1 MAVAPQ
7 SRLPRVAGG
16 QLSAFEIVDLR
27 ALSGR
32 ALAPLF
38 EEEERHWRQQLH
50 WDYRPSVEMIRKHVE
65 AHSLPGYA
73 ALRQGTVVGYCFFV
87 YEDEKGLLGDLYVLE
102 AYRHEHPQGDAAGIA
117 TLLLQHALETLE
129 HAPPVR
135 RIEAQLI
142 PFGLEPLEPL
152 FQARHFDSFPRLFMY
167 KQLTPRRWSRRGR
180 PGSTLGGAEE
190 ATTEPGTELGLELRL
205 WDDSYFEAMADLI
218 VDSYSRHVDSRINDH
233 YGSSAGALRFLKNI
247 VVFPGCGVFQ
257 RDASLVAREAGSP
270 PGEGLVGAVLTSQ
283 VARGVAHITQIC
295 VRRRW
300 QGRGLGRRLL
310 LAALERLAAKGYTGV
325 SLTVTAE
332 NAPAVTLYRHL
343 DFVVTKEFAAFA
355 RNLR

>member
-7 SRLPRVAGG
+7 V
-16 QLSAFEIVDLR
+16 SAFEITDLR
-27 ALSGR
+27 ALSSR
-32 ALAPLF
+32 ALARLF

-50 WDYRPSVEMIRKHVE
+50 WDYHPSVEMIRKHVE

-73 ALRQGTVVGYCFFV
+73 ALWQGEVAGYCFFV

-102 AYRHEHPQGDAAGIA
+102 AYRHERPQRDGAGIA
-117 TLLLQHALETLE
+117 TLLLQHALERLE

-167 KQLTPRRWSRRGR
+167 KQLTPERQPRLRRERAESRL
-180 PGSTLGGAEE
+180 SSAEE
-190 ATTEPGTELGLELRL
+190 TATEPGVELCL
-205 WDDSYFEAMADLI
+205 WDDSYFEPMADLI
-218 VDSYSRHVDSRINDH
+218 VDSYSGHVDSRINDH

-257 RDASLVAREAGSP
+257 RDASLVALRPGSP

-295 VRRRW
+295 VRRHR

-310 LAALERLAAKGYTGV
+310 LAALERLIAKGYTGV